1 MSLEELTNKAY
12 DYIVCGG
19 GTAGLVIAARLTED
33 PNVTVAILEAGGNG
47 LNDLLIDAPNM
58 FTQLWGK
65 PQYDWDYK
73 TVPQEG
79 TAGRVHGWVRGKVL
93 GGSSA
98 VNYNMFSMA
107 SKQDLDNWGELGN
120 KGWSFDDMIPYY
132 RKFERYHPASE
143 TLGKAV
149 DDKYLDKSL
158 RGTSGP
164 VHVSFAKTDVT
175 WGQDVWPKTIANAGY
190 SPAKDPRTGSAIGGF
205 NQLSTVDP
213 EHNRRSY
220 AAREYYEPNADRPNM
235 TLVTHA
241 LVSKVELK
249 QTAGQVKATGVEFT
263 VDGTTHT
270 MKAHKEVIV
279 CGGTI
284 NSPQIL
290 ELSGIGSPAVLDKA
304 GVETIVD
311 LPGVGENLNDHT
323 ATGFVLG
330 VKDEYPT
337 AEAFKDPA
345 IMQQALEA
353 YITHKAGPFAGPPGT
368 TGFASLS
375 KIEPDFPNAESHIQ
389 SLLQDFASKHPDAD
403 PAGRNAMLARQLLDP
418 KEAVC
423 QLVMLPTGFQP
434 HRPDDASKLFPL
446 EEEGMWCSI
455 GACSTRSLSRG
466 TVHINNSDPT
476 THPTI
481 DPAYFSHPLDLDMM
495 ARAILH
501 CTSFTSVEPLA
512 SVFRRDS
519 NGDIILSKNFSSLPK
534 TLEEAKDLVQNNT
547 VTEYHP
553 IGTCAMLPKEKG
565 GVVDEELRVHG
576 VDGLRVVDASIFPT
590 HVQGNIVSL
599 VYAVAEKAADLIKG
613 VRIGGEDGMDVV
625 ERVDSPSVA

>member
-1 MSLEELTNKAY
+1 
-12 DYIVCGG
+12 
-19 GTAGLVIAARLTED
+19 
-33 PNVTVAILEAGGNG
+33 
-47 LNDLLIDAPNM
+47 
-58 FTQLWGK
+58 
-65 PQYDWDYK
+65 
-73 TVPQEG
+73 
-79 TAGRVHGWVRGKVL
+79 
-93 GGSSA
+93 
-98 VNYNMFSMA
+98 MA
-107 SKQDLDNWGELGN
+107 SKQDLDNWGKLGN

-323 ATGFVLG
+323 ATGFVLVSVHIITAIFQNTKFHQG

-353 YITHKAGPFAGPPGT
+353 YITHKAGPFAGPP
-368 TGFASLS
+368 
-375 KIEPDFPNAESHIQ
+375 
-389 SLLQDFASKHPDAD
+389 
-403 PAGRNAMLARQLLDP
+403 GRNAMLARQLLDP

>member
-1 MSLEELTNKAY
+1 MSLKDLTSKSY
-12 DYIVCGG
+12 DYIVVGG

-33 PNVTVAILEAGGNG
+33 PDVSVAILEAGGNG

-79 TAGRVHGWVRGKVL
+79 TVGRVHGWARGKVL

-98 VNYNMFSMA
+98 INYNMFSMA
-107 SKQDLDNWGELGN
+107 SKQDLDNWAELGN
-120 KGWSFDDMIPYY
+120 KGWSFDDMKAYY
-132 RKFERYHPASE
+132 KRFETYHPASE
-143 TLGKAV
+143 TFGKGM

-164 VHVSFAKTDVT
+164 VHISFPETDVT
-175 WGQDVWPKTIANAGY
+175 WGQDVWPKTVVNAGY

-205 NQLSTVDP
+205 NQLNTIDP
-213 EHNRRSY
+213 KHNRRSY
-220 AAREYYEPNADRPNM
+220 AARDYYEPNADRSNM
-235 TLVTHA
+235 TLITHA
-241 LVSKVELK
+241 LVSKIELEK
-249 QTAGQVKATGVEFT
+249 TAESVKATGVQFT
-263 VDGTTHT
+263 VDGLTHA
-270 MKAHKEVIV
+270 MKASREVIV
-279 CGGTI
+279 CGGVV

-290 ELSGIGSPAVLDKA
+290 ELSGIGSSTVLGKA
-304 GVETIVD
+304 GIDVLVD
-311 LPGVGENLNDHT
+311 LPGVGENLSDHT
-323 ATGFVLG
+323 ATGLVLG

-337 AEAFKDPA
+337 AEALVQNPA
-345 IMQQALEA
+345 VMQQALEA
-353 YITHKAGPFAGPPGT
+353 YITHKAGPFAGAPTT
-368 TGFASLS
+368 TGFASLA

-389 SLLQDFASKHPDAD
+389 SLLEDSRSKHPDAD
-403 PAGRNAMLARQLLDP
+403 PAGRDTLYGRQLLDP

-423 QLVMLPTGFQP
+423 QIVMLPTGAQMQNP
-434 HRPDDASKLFPL
+434 ESASGLFPSV
-446 EEEGMWCSI
+446 EEGMWCTI

-466 TVHINNSDPT
+466 SVHINSSDPT
-476 THPTI
+476 AYPTI

-495 ARAILH
+495 ARALLH
-501 CTSFTSVEPLA
+501 CISFTSVEPLA
-512 SVFRRDS
+512 SVLRRDPDG
-519 NGDIILSKNFSSLPK
+519 NLITSKTAGPVPK
-534 TLEEAKDLVQNNT
+534 TLEEAKTFVQNST

-553 IGTCAMLPKEKG
+553 VGTCAMLPKEKC
-565 GVVDEELRVHG
+565 GVVDAELKVHG

-613 VRIGGEDGMDVV
+613 VDGMDVV
-625 ERVDSPSVA
+625 ERIDSLRVD

>member
-1 MSLEELTNKAY
+1 
-12 DYIVCGG
+12 
-19 GTAGLVIAARLTED
+19 
-33 PNVTVAILEAGGNG
+33 
-47 LNDLLIDAPNM
+47 
-58 FTQLWGK
+58 
-65 PQYDWDYK
+65 
-73 TVPQEG
+73 
-79 TAGRVHGWVRGKVL
+79 
-93 GGSSA
+93 
-98 VNYNMFSMA
+98 MA

-164 VHVSFAKTDVT
+164 VHVSFA
-175 WGQDVWPKTIANAGY
+175 KTIANAGY

-323 ATGFVLG
+323 ATGFVLVSVHIITAIFQNTKFHQG

-389 SLLQDFASKHPDAD
+389 VSIRTPTLQVAMPCLRANSSIPRRQSANSLCYPLVSSHIVRMTPASYFLSKKKAC
-403 PAGRNAMLARQLLDP
+403 GVQLAHAARVP
-418 KEAVC
+418 YPV
-423 QLVMLPTGFQP
+423 VPFTSTTPTQP
-434 HRPDDASKLFPL
+434 HIPQ
-446 EEEGMWCSI
+446 
-455 GACSTRSLSRG
+455 STQRISR
-466 TVHINNSDPT
+466 
-476 THPTI
+476 
-481 DPAYFSHPLDLDMM
+481 
-495 ARAILH
+495 
-501 CTSFTSVEPLA
+501 
-512 SVFRRDS
+512 
-519 NGDIILSKNFSSLPK
+519 ILSIL
-534 TLEEAKDLVQNNT
+534 T
-547 VTEYHP
+547 
-553 IGTCAMLPKEKG
+553 
-565 GVVDEELRVHG
+565 
-576 VDGLRVVDASIFPT
+576 
-590 HVQGNIVSL
+590 
-599 VYAVAEKAADLIKG
+599 
-613 VRIGGEDGMDVV
+613 
-625 ERVDSPSVA
+625 

>member
-1 MSLEELTNKAY
+1 MSLEELTSKSY

-33 PNVTVAILEAGGNG
+33 PNVTVAVLEAGGNG

-120 KGWSFDDMIPYY
+120 KGWSFDDMKPYY
-132 RKFERYHPASE
+132 RKFETYHSASE
-143 TLGKAV
+143 TLGRGV

-164 VHVSFAKTDVT
+164 IHISFPRTDVS
-175 WGQDVWPKTIANAGY
+175 WAQNVWPKTIVNAGY

-235 TLVTHA
+235 TLITHA
-241 LVSKVELK
+241 LVSKVELEK
-249 QTAGQVKATGVEFT
+249 TAEQIKATGVHFT
-263 VDGTTHT
+263 VDGTTHM

-284 NSPQIL
+284 NSPQLL
-290 ELSGIGSPAVLDKA
+290 ELSGIGSPDVLGKA
-304 GVETIVD
+304 GIETIVD
-311 LPGVGENLNDHT
+311 LPGVGENLCDHT
-323 ATGFVLG
+323 ASGFVLG

-345 IMQQALEA
+345 VMQQALEA
-353 YITHKAGPFAGPPGT
+353 YINHKTGPFAGPPTT

-389 SLLQDFASKHPDAD
+389 SLLQDFSSKHPDAD
-403 PAGRNAMLARQLLDP
+403 PAGRDPILARQLLDP

-446 EEEGMWCSI
+446 DEEGMWCSL

-466 TVHINNSDPT
+466 TVHVKNSDPT
-476 THPTI
+476 THPAI

-495 ARAILH
+495 ARGILH
-501 CTSFTSVEPLA
+501 CVYLTSVEPLA
-512 SVFRRDS
+512 SVFRRDPDG
-519 NGDIILSKNFSSLPK
+519 NIILSKNFKSLPK

-553 IGTCAMLPKEKG
+553 VGTCAMLPKEKG

-613 VRIGGEDGMDVV
+613 VRIGGGDGMDVV
-625 ERVDSPSVA
+625 ERVDSPSVE